1 MYRKMSFEKSNI
13 VFKVDLSTLALDEET
28 PPQEMSQ
35 FYCQKKTTSAKKRSF
50 HYIVPIQLKYLCFC
64 LAYKKSWARWSNL
77 FHNSKIKIF
86 PNLLP
91 KSQTGRL
98 MLCMFSVIFNF
109 YIIL

>member
-1 MYRKMSFEKSNI
+1 MSFEKSNI
-13 VFKVDLSTLALDEET
+13 VFKVGLSTLALDEET

-35 FYCQKKTTSAKKRSF
+35 FYCQKKTTSAKNGHF
-50 HYIVPIQLKYLCFC
+50 TTLCLFSSSIC
-64 LAYKKSWARWSNL
+64 AFVCHIKNSWARWSNL

-91 KSQTGRL
+91 KSQTGKL